1 MGKTYRKERIIK
13 ASDIK
18 ARDDLNE
25 MRRGSAFIDKTK
37 YTRKTKHKGR
47 TDDV

>member
-25 MRRGSAFIDKTK
+25 MRRGSAFTDKTK